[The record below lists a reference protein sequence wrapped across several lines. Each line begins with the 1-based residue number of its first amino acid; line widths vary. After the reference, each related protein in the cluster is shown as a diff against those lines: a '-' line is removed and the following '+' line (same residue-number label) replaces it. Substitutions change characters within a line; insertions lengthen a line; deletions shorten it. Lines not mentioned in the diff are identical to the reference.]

1 MYIMFPKF
9 DPVIFTI
16 GSISARWYGF
26 MYFLSLIFAIWYG
39 KKIALKKNIYNMNE
53 IEIFIY
59 SIFLG
64 ACIGGRI
71 GYVIFYNFSYFSKNI
86 LHIFYVW
93 EGGMS
98 FHGGLIG
105 ATIVIVY
112 LSFKYKKKILEISD
126 FIIPLVPFGLGA
138 GRLGNFINSELW
150 GRISP
155 NFSYAMI
162 FPNSQY
168 QDLEI
173 IKKHP
178 ELKILLDQYGGLP
191 RHPSQLYEFFLEG
204 VVLFFIIYFFTRK
217 NRTTGSVSGLFLI
230 SYGTFRSV
238 LEFFRE
244 PDSQIGLFKNIMTMG
259 QILSIPMIILGFI
272 IVFKTF
278 YQKPDH

>member
-1 MYIMFPKF
+1 MFPNF
-9 DPVIFTI
+9 NPIIFNI
-16 GSISARWYGF
+16 GPISARWYGL
-26 MYFLSLIFAIWYG
+26 MYFFSLVFAVWYG
-39 KKIALKKNIYNMNE
+39 KKKVLKNKIYNIKKTE
-53 IEIFIY
+53 TFIY

-64 ACIGGRI
+64 SCIGGRI
-71 GYVIFYNFSYFSKNI
+71 GYIIFYNFPYYSNNI
-86 LHIFYVW
+86 LHIFYIW

-105 ATIVIVY
+105 GIITILY

-126 FIIPLVPFGLGA
+126 FIVPLVPFGLGA

-155 NFSYAMI
+155 NFSYAVI

-178 ELKILLDQYGGLP
+178 ELKILLEKYGGLP

-204 VVLFFIIYFFTRK
+204 VVLFFIIYFFTKK
-217 NRTTGSVSGLFLI
+217 NRSTGSVSGLFLI
-230 SYGTFRSV
+230 TYGVFRSI

-244 PDSQIGLFKNIMTMG
+244 PDPQIGLFKNMITMG
-259 QILSIPMIILGFI
+259 QILSIPMIILGI
-272 IVFKTF
+272 IIIFKTF
-278 YQKPDH
+278 YKKSDF